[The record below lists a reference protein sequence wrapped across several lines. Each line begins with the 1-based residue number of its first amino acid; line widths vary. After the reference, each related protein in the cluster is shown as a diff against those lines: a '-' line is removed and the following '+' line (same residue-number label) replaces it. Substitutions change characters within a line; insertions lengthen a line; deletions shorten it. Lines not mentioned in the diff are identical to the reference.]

1 MSIRIQND
9 VISSGISPEV
19 NRTGDAGHAGG
30 ASGRGRVGTATAGGD
45 QVEISSAAQT
55 FSDGVQASSAQHS
68 ARVKELSALYASGR
82 YQVDSHQVSRALV
95 NSGISAAAPSA
106 PSAGKA

>member
-9 VISSGISPEV
+9 AISSGASPDV
-19 NRTGDAGHAGG
+19 NRTGEAGHAGS
-30 ASGRGRVGTATAGGD
+30 ASGRSRVSTATPGGD

-55 FSDGVQASSAQHS
+55 FSDGVHASSVQHS

-95 NSGISAAAPSA
+95 NSGISSAAPA
-106 PSAGKA
+106 AGKA

>member
-9 VISSGISPEV
+9 VISGGVSPEV
-19 NRTGDAGHAGG
+19 NRTSDAGHTHGS
-30 ASGRGRVGTATAGGD
+30 SGRGRVASGTVGGD

-55 FSDGVQASSAQHS
+55 FSDGVQASSVQHS
-68 ARVKELSALYASGR
+68 ARVKELAALYASGR

-95 NSGISAAAPSA
+95 NSGISSAAPS
-106 PSAGKA
+106 SAGKA

>member
-9 VISSGISPEV
+9 VIAGGSSPEV
-19 NRTGDAGHAGG
+19 NRTGETGHAGG
-30 ASGRGRVGTATAGGD
+30 SSGRGRIQSGTAGGD

-55 FSDGVQASSAQHS
+55 FSEGVHASSVQHS

-82 YQVDSHQVSRALV
+82 YHVDAHQVSRALV
-95 NSGISAAAPSA
+95 NSGLSSAGP
-106 PSAGKA
+106 AGKA

>member
-9 VISSGISPEV
+9 AVSNGVSPEV
-19 NRTGDAGHAGG
+19 SRTGETGHASGS
-30 ASGRGRVGTATAGGD
+30 SGRNRVGTGTPGGD

-55 FSDGVQASSAQHS
+55 FSDGVHASSAQHS

-95 NSGISAAAPSA
+95 NSGISSAA

>member
-9 VISSGISPEV
+9 AISSGVSSEV
-19 NRTGDAGHAGG
+19 NRTGGAGNAG
-30 ASGRGRVGTATAGGD
+30 SGPGRVGTSTTAGGD

-68 ARVKELSALYASGR
+68 ARVKELSTLYASGR
-82 YQVDSHQVSRALV
+82 YNVDSHQVSRALV
-95 NSGISAAAPSA
+95 NSGVSAAAPA
-106 PSAGKA
+106 AGKA

>member
-9 VISSGISPEV
+9 VISGGSPHEV
-19 NRTGDAGHAGG
+19 NRTGETGHAGAG
-30 ASGRGRVGTATAGGD
+30 QSRGRVGSGTAGGD

-55 FSDGVQASSAQHS
+55 FSDGVHASSVQHS

-82 YQVDSHQVSRALV
+82 YHVDAHQVSRALV
-95 NSGISAAAPSA
+95 NSGLSSPG
-106 PSAGKA
+106 PAGKA

>member
-9 VISSGISPEV
+9 AVSNGVSPEV
-19 NRTGDAGHAGG
+19 NRTGETGHASGS
-30 ASGRGRVGTATAGGD
+30 SGRSRVGTGTPGGD

-55 FSDGVQASSAQHS
+55 FSDGVHASSAQHS

-95 NSGISAAAPSA
+95 NSGISSAA